1 MLDGRKTAPA
11 DIAVISEEPG
21 RTVVEIVLYEGRNRQ
36 IRRMCE
42 LMGLPVIRLRRVA
55 MGGVKLGM
63 LPVGKWRHLEPK
75 EVKALLM
82 AAQVQKKIAAGYIKH
97 GREGQAHA
105 DHRSGR

>member
-1 MLDGRKTAPA
+1 MACVRRNEKILCESLGLEVARLK
-11 DIAVISEEPG
+11 
-21 RTVVEIVLYEGRNRQ
+21 RTS
-36 IRRMCE
+36 
-42 LMGLPVIRLRRVA
+42 MGSL
-55 MGGVKLGM
+55 KLGM